1 MTDVLVMGET
11 LMDVIRTQ
19 DGSES
24 RLPGGSAANV
34 AVALARLGRAV
45 TLHTCLGDDAD
56 GAAVTDWLTTASVRT
71 STTNVPRTAV
81 AQATLDESGGAN
93 YDFSIDWAPSQVVPS
108 AGVLHIGSLGAL
120 LEPGAGVVR
129 ETVDRYR
136 GRALVAFDPNVRP
149 QLTPDRD
156 AARRTIEHFVAAS
169 DVVKL
174 SAEDAAWLYP
184 ALMPS
189 EVLDRWAEM
198 GPSIVV
204 LTEGAEGAQAATAR
218 GERIGAAAPPVR
230 VVDTIGAG
238 DTFQGCLIDGF
249 VGLGCTGAVAR
260 ARLDALDSGALEAT
274 LRRAARAAAITVS
287 RPGADPPTASE
298 LDCPS
303 AELSQPDAMP
313 SKRHLGRGWSGL
325 RESSTT

>member
-34 AVALARLGRAV
+34 AVALARLGRSV
-45 TLHTCLGDDAD
+45 TLHTCLGDDTD
-56 GAAVTDWLTTASVRT
+56 GVAITEWLAMSGVRVSIT
-71 STTNVPRTAV
+71 PVPRTAV
-81 AQATLDESGGAN
+81 AQATLDESGGAT

-108 AGVLHIGSLGAL
+108 AGVLQFGSLGAL
-120 LEPGAGVVR
+120 LEPGAGAVR
-129 ETVDRYR
+129 EAVDRYR

-149 QLTPDRD
+149 QLTPDRE
-156 AARRTIEHFVAAS
+156 AARRSIEHFVAAS

-174 SAEDAAWLYP
+174 STEDAAWLYP
-184 ALMPS
+184 AMTPR
-189 EVLDRWAEM
+189 EVLDRWAET
-198 GPSIVV
+198 GPGLVV
-204 LTEGAEGAQAATAR
+204 LTDGAEGAHAATAR
-218 GERIGAAAPPVR
+218 GERLLAAAPRVR

-238 DTFQGCLIDGF
+238 DTFQGCLIDGL
-249 VGLGCTGAVAR
+249 VGLGCTGAIAR
-260 ARLDALDSGALEAT
+260 ARLDELDTDALESA

-298 LDCPS
+298 L
-303 AELSQPDAMP
+303 
-313 SKRHLGRGWSGL
+313 R
-325 RESSTT
+325 